1 MTTTLIGYARC
12 STDKQDLAA
21 QRAALGQLGVAADR
35 IYTDHGLTGTNRLRP
50 GLDQALAAVRT
61 GDTLVVPKLDRLA
74 RSVPDARFIADAL
87 IARGVRLALGSSVYD
102 PVDPMGKMFFN
113 ILATFAE
120 FEADLIRL
128 RTREGMAIARARGK
142 LRGKKPKLSDRQQK
156 ELRRMH
162 DTGDY
167 SISDI
172 AELFSISRPTVY
184 RPLGRQAAD
193 HIGQHADPL
202 VELDQGDHER
212 RSSGEGDTVDP
223 VLDGEGVDGAGA
235 RRGPPVDLAAKA
247 ARAERPGV
255 EERLIAVRAP
265 GQDEPTLSAG
275 VPERLGSRPYR
286 GLQAPTHGLG
296 AAHRTAPV
304 PRTKVDMHDKTTPE
318 PWATATSAPVTCRSP
333 HSPRSWRTASTTRN
347 MPYIPGWV

>member
-1 MTTTLIGYARC
+1 MLASSIQVADRLPGVRKGIVQRTVQTPPGKPCGTKQDGVSHSWYDKPIIEGRISITLFAMTTTLIGYARC

-21 QRAALGQLGVAADR
+21 QKAALKALGVPPDR

-87 IARGVRLALGSSVYD
+87 VARGVRLALGASVYD

-128 RTREGMAIARARGK
+128 RTREGMAIARSRGK
-142 LRGKKPKLSDRQQK
+142 LRGKKPKLSDCQQK

-167 SISDI
+167 SSSDL
-172 AELFSISRPTVY
+172 AERCSISRPTVY
-184 RPLGRQAAD
+184 RTLGRHAAE
-193 HIGQHADPL
+193 
-202 VELDQGDHER
+202 V
-212 RSSGEGDTVDP
+212 
-223 VLDGEGVDGAGA
+223 
-235 RRGPPVDLAAKA
+235 AAKA
-247 ARAERPGV
+247 A
-255 EERLIAVRAP
+255 
-265 GQDEPTLSAG
+265 
-275 VPERLGSRPYR
+275 
-286 GLQAPTHGLG
+286 
-296 AAHRTAPV
+296 
-304 PRTKVDMHDKTTPE
+304 
-318 PWATATSAPVTCRSP
+318 
-333 HSPRSWRTASTTRN
+333 
-347 MPYIPGWV
+347 